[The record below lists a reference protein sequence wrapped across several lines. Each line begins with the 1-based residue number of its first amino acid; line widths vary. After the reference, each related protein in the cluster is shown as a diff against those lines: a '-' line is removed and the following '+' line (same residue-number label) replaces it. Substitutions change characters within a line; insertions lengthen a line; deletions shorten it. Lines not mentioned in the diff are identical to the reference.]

1 MTPLVVWVD
10 KHSVDTTITLEVSG
24 FALYWLCFVPPQSGA
39 AQWLHSGSVNR
50 IMFSCDLL
58 ACPFAG
64 RWMNFTM
71 TLRQGVNI

>member
-24 FALYWLCFVPPQSGA
+24 FALCLHSPR
-39 AQWLHSGSVNR
+39 LHSGSVNR
-50 IMFSCDLL
+50 TMFSCDLL